1 MGSLRGVDIAKGTVG
16 ANAIAPASSISA
28 LLALGMAVAS
38 KLELSTAY
46 SVTSLKQ
53 AETTLGITA
62 AYDTTNS
69 VVLHQ
74 HIKDFYSFK
83 KNAGVKLFIM
93 VLPIA
98 SVPATVI
105 EDTAGV
111 AARKLLIAGAGT
123 IKNLAVAINLATGA
137 TETNTDGLNTLV
149 RASIAKAQLLHD
161 WAYTTDRACNI
172 LLEGRGM
179 ASAMSTWINLRNIP
193 VGDAVVNAN
202 NVSVVVGQDFTYSG
216 TRANLPQ
223 KYAGVGKA
231 LGAMAVAALNQS
243 ICEVDENAG
252 LNLSNAL
259 TTEWVTGA
267 LSNRVTID
275 DADDFVV
282 ELTNK
287 GYIFPYAQTGVSG
300 LRFNTDATCT
310 PITVDEDGNMN
321 EHTIYYGRT
330 MDAAALRLKQHLV
343 NLVKK
348 RVTVNPT
355 TGKLPTAIIK
365 QIEADA
371 DNKVFAKMFNEGLI
385 TEGKTIINA
394 NSNVQPP
401 ANLLEADFE
410 LVPTAIIDKIQGTI
424 YLRKTISI

>member
-16 ANAIAPASSISA
+16 ANATAPASSISA
-28 LLALGMAVAS
+28 IMALGMAVTG
-38 KLELSTAY
+38 KLVLNTVY

-62 AYDTTNS
+62 AYDSTNN

-83 KNAGVKLFIM
+83 KNAGVKLYLLVTDIGNT
-93 VLPIA
+93 
-98 SVPATVI
+98 PATVI
-105 EDTAGV
+105 EDV
-111 AARKLLIAGAGT
+111 AVANARKLLIAGGGS
-123 IKNLAVAINLATGA
+123 IKNLAVAINLAVGA
-137 TETNTDGLNTLV
+137 TETNTDGLNSLV
-149 RASIAKAQLLHD
+149 RASIAKAQILHD

-179 ASAMSTWINLRNIP
+179 ATDMSTWLDLRNIP
-193 VGDAVVNAN
+193 VGDTVLNAN
-202 NVSVVVGQDFTYSG
+202 HVSIVAGQDYDYSS
-216 TRANLPQ
+216 TRSGHCQ

-243 ICEVDENAG
+243 ICEVDELAG
-252 LNLSNAL
+252 LNLSNA
-259 TTEWVTGA
+259 TTGEWVTGA

-275 DADDFVV
+275 AADAYVV
-282 ELTNK
+282 DLTTK
-287 GYIFPYAQTGVSG
+287 GYIFPFSQTGVSG

-310 PITVDEDGNMN
+310 PIIVDEDGNMN
-321 EHTIYYGRT
+321 EHTIYYGRI

-343 NLVKK
+343 KLVKK
-348 RVTVNPT
+348 RVTVDPKN
-355 TGKLPTAIIK
+355 GKLPTAIIK
-365 QIEADA
+365 QLEADA
-371 DNKVFAKMFNEGLI
+371 DNKVFGKMFNESLI
-385 TEGKTIINA
+385 TAGKTIINP
-394 NSNVQPP
+394 NSVVQPP

-410 LVPTAIIDKIQGTI
+410 LVPTAIIDKVQGTI